1 MAHVGEGSFGAAI
14 LCQHDSEKDRDTKA
28 IVKMIDI
35 SRASKQEKD
44 DALKESKVLASLKH
58 PYIVRYRES
67 FHEDGWLCI
76 VMDYCEGGDLAG
88 KIKSARQ
95 SSKIFPQDQVVRWFT
110 QAILAL
116 KYIHDLHILHRDL
129 KSGNFFLSKSGNIK
143 MGDFG
148 IAKVLECTAACAQT
162 QIGTPYYL
170 SPEICQGK
178 NYAWSSDIWS
188 MGCILYEMCARKVP
202 FDAPDL
208 KSLIHRITKE
218 PAPEIPSDYGVGV
231 RNLGKELLDR
241 DPGKR
246 PPAAEILKR
255 PVIQDMVRRM
265 LDEVKDDS
273 KGEEDKGE
281 KVDKEKSE
289 KEKADKPSPPSAVA
303 GPYGS
308 AAGKYSKGEL
318 VEYYS
323 ETHGE
328 WLPAT
333 VTASNDD
340 GRVQLNV
347 KPGVWISLEIQGAKV
362 RPRQAASAAPAP
374 AANGKPPAGGSPSAR
389 AEKRDGRDGALQR
402 NPSRE
407 AAARSQGLFG
417 PVPHWTAL
425 DCALAAPGGIPVTT
439 GAGAHRRAG
448 QRVHLQLLEC
458 PLRGATVEDEELFSG
473 VHVPVVCG
481 LAPELRSLEAKVD
494 GETQDDSIP
503 MWQSAARDG
512 PVPVWR
518 HQQVQDAVLKFW
530 DLCRKDE
537 TGIPAGEFH
546 GIILRFLR
554 IYLPGLS
561 EEQEQRLCE
570 NSWQEACQGCGSLNF
585 SIFFRAM
592 VRLAQSWSDSNDPED
607 FAGLLQELLSRSTAF
622 ESTDL
627 SGQVRRE
634 PPQHR
639 VRFRAAQRGDDLG
652 GGDGRDLAQ
661 NESMLPVASSL
672 AALRH

>member
-1 MAHVGEGSFGAAI
+1 MAHARIQNALSKHHYNFLKKVGEGSFGAAI
-14 LCQHDSEKDRDTKA
+14 LCQHDSEKERETKA

-88 KIKSARQ
+88 KIKSARS

-218 PAPEIPSDYGVGV
+218 QAPEIPSDYGVGV

-241 DPGKR
+241 DPNKR

-255 PVIQDMVRRM
+255 PVIQEMVRRM
-265 LDEVKDDS
+265 LDEVKGD
-273 KGEEDKGE
+273 EEGE
-281 KVDKEKSE
+281 KP
-289 KEKADKPSPPSAVA
+289 APPAPPPPEGAPAAAVA

-308 AAGKYSKGEL
+308 FAGKYSKNEL

-323 ETHGE
+323 ETHSE

-362 RPRQAASAAPAP
+362 RPRHTGATPAAAPAAPAAPAP
-374 AANGKPPAGGSPSAR
+374 PAANGGKPPAGGSSPASKPRAPSEKRDLQRQASRDAVGVRDNSPRRGPSQDRGRGRTPQGRAASPFGAAGMPSAR
-389 AEKRDGRDGALQR
+389 GNSRGRG
-402 NPSRE
+402 
-407 AAARSQGLFG
+407 
-417 PVPHWTAL
+417 
-425 DCALAAPGGIPVTT
+425 
-439 GAGAHRRAG
+439 
-448 QRVHLQLLEC
+448 
-458 PLRGATVEDEELFSG
+458 
-473 VHVPVVCG
+473 
-481 LAPELRSLEAKVD
+481 
-494 GETQDDSIP
+494 
-503 MWQSAARDG
+503 
-512 PVPVWR
+512 
-518 HQQVQDAVLKFW
+518 
-530 DLCRKDE
+530 
-537 TGIPAGEFH
+537 
-546 GIILRFLR
+546 
-554 IYLPGLS
+554 
-561 EEQEQRLCE
+561 
-570 NSWQEACQGCGSLNF
+570 
-585 SIFFRAM
+585 
-592 VRLAQSWSDSNDPED
+592 
-607 FAGLLQELLSRSTAF
+607 
-622 ESTDL
+622 
-627 SGQVRRE
+627 
-634 PPQHR
+634 
-639 VRFRAAQRGDDLG
+639 
-652 GGDGRDLAQ
+652 
-661 NESMLPVASSL
+661 
-672 AALRH
+672 